1 MRRFWRNVFM
11 IETTPGLLFGL
22 VMLLASSAF
31 FSGSETAFMSI
42 SNGLL
47 ALFGIDVSKKRR
59 PAMTEAEIL
68 TYIKM
73 RHSSSVSNRSSS
85 TRRW

>member
-1 MRRFWRNVFM
+1 M
-11 IETTPGLLFGL
+11 IETTPGLLFVL
-22 VMLLASSAF
+22 FMLLASSAF

-47 ALFGIDVSKKRR
+47 ALFGIDVSKKKR
-59 PAMTEAEIL
+59 PAITEAEIL

-73 RHSSSVSNRSSS
+73 MHSSSVSNRSGS